1 MSTILALFV
10 IYFLHILTFYPYIL
24 HLEEHIA
31 MKRITTFFLSFVL
44 TFSLMP
50 NTYSDI
56 SAAAPADEYRILFL
70 SSYSYG
76 WDTVQIQIEGI
87 KKGITDDVVLDYE
100 FMDTKRFPGKESI
113 DVFYEGLSYRMSHAA
128 PYDALI
134 VGDDAALHFAIE
146 HRDDLFKDMPIIFE
160 GVNDIEYAKEVSK
173 DPLITGV
180 VEDLSITSNI
190 DFGLK
195 LYPDAGEVIA
205 ILDNSITGEA
215 ERSSFYSIAP
225 LYPSLTFSEINCS
238 ELTSGEL
245 IDRLSGIPEN
255 TILIYIVMTEDASGR
270 QYTSLQSVNLISTYS
285 KVPAIRMV
293 SGGIGYGLLGGNIVS
308 MELSGQLAAEMANEI
323 VHGKNPAEYT
333 SIIDSPNIYC
343 IDEAVMRRYGLDLK
357 LIPEDARIINHT
369 PTFIEKYHIILMPIT
384 IIMLLLLI
392 IIVFLLLRS
401 IKQYFLTREL
411 YREKKKIAEDSTY
424 DFLTGLSNRS
434 KLYSDLN
441 MLGSSHASYALFIFD
456 IDGFKQIND
465 TYGHQAGDEVLT
477 ELGKRISSVK
487 NPAFTPYRLAGDEF
501 ICIYRTRNH
510 ERIDE
515 CARHCMEL
523 FEPDFKIKDLSISV
537 KISLGIAVSPDD
549 CIDVEKLIECADKAM
564 YTVKRN
570 GKNSYAWYADIKE
583 K

>member
-44 TFSLMP
+44 TFSLMLS
-50 NTYSDI
+50 THSGI
-56 SAAAPADEYRILFL
+56 SAATADEYRILFL

-245 IDRLSGIPEN
+245 IERLSGIPEN

-285 KVPAIRMV
+285 RVPAIRMV

-357 LIPEDARIINHT
+357 LIPKDARIINHT
-369 PTFIEKYHIILMPIT
+369 PTFIEKYHIILMPIA

-411 YREKKKIAEDSTY
+411 DREKKKIAEDSTY

-564 YTVKRN
+564 YTVKKN

>member
-1 MSTILALFV
+1 
-10 IYFLHILTFYPYIL
+10 
-24 HLEEHIA
+24 
-31 MKRITTFFLSFVL
+31 
-44 TFSLMP
+44 
-50 NTYSDI
+50 
-56 SAAAPADEYRILFL
+56 
-70 SSYSYG
+70 
-76 WDTVQIQIEGI
+76 
-87 KKGITDDVVLDYE
+87 
-100 FMDTKRFPGKESI
+100 MDTKRFPGKESI

-146 HRDDLFKDMPIIFE
+146 HRDDLFRDMPIIFE
-160 GVNDIEYAKEVSK
+160 GVNDIEYAKEVSE

-245 IDRLSGIPEN
+245 IDRLSDIPEN

-285 KVPAIRMV
+285 RVPAIRMV

-357 LIPEDARIINHT
+357 LIPKDARIINHT
-369 PTFIEKYHIILMPIT
+369 PTFIEKYHIILMPIA

-411 YREKKKIAEDSTY
+411 DREKKKIAEDSTY

>member
-31 MKRITTFFLSFVL
+31 MKRISTFFLSFVL
-44 TFSLMP
+44 TFSLMLS
-50 NTYSDI
+50 THSGI
-56 SAAAPADEYRILFL
+56 SAATADEYRILFL

-357 LIPEDARIINHT
+357 LIPKDARIINHT

-515 CARHCMEL
+515 CARHCIEL

-564 YTVKRN
+564 YTVKKN

>member
-1 MSTILALFV
+1 
-10 IYFLHILTFYPYIL
+10 
-24 HLEEHIA
+24 

-56 SAAAPADEYRILFL
+56 SAAAPDDEYRILFL

-146 HRDDLFKDMPIIFE
+146 HRDDLFRDMPIIFE
-160 GVNDIEYAKEVSK
+160 GVNDIEYAKEVSE

-195 LYPDAGEVIA
+195 LYPDAREVIA

-245 IDRLSGIPEN
+245 IDRLSDIPEN

-270 QYTSLQSVNLISTYS
+270 QYTSLQSVNLISTY
-285 KVPAIRMV
+285 K
-293 SGGIGYGLLGGNIVS
+293 IGRAHV
-308 MELSGQLAAEMANEI
+308 
-323 VHGKNPAEYT
+323 
-333 SIIDSPNIYC
+333 
-343 IDEAVMRRYGLDLK
+343 
-357 LIPEDARIINHT
+357 
-369 PTFIEKYHIILMPIT
+369 
-384 IIMLLLLI
+384 
-392 IIVFLLLRS
+392 
-401 IKQYFLTREL
+401 
-411 YREKKKIAEDSTY
+411 
-424 DFLTGLSNRS
+424 
-434 KLYSDLN
+434 
-441 MLGSSHASYALFIFD
+441 
-456 IDGFKQIND
+456 
-465 TYGHQAGDEVLT
+465 
-477 ELGKRISSVK
+477 
-487 NPAFTPYRLAGDEF
+487 
-501 ICIYRTRNH
+501 
-510 ERIDE
+510 
-515 CARHCMEL
+515 
-523 FEPDFKIKDLSISV
+523 
-537 KISLGIAVSPDD
+537 
-549 CIDVEKLIECADKAM
+549 
-564 YTVKRN
+564 
-570 GKNSYAWYADIKE
+570 
-583 K
+583 

>member
-1 MSTILALFV
+1 
-10 IYFLHILTFYPYIL
+10 
-24 HLEEHIA
+24 
-31 MKRITTFFLSFVL
+31 MKRITTFFLSFLL
-44 TFSLMP
+44 TFSLMSS
-50 NTYSDI
+50 THFDI
-56 SAAAPADEYRILFL
+56 SAAAPDDEYRILFL

-87 KKGITDDVVLDYE
+87 KNGITDDVVLDYE

-146 HRDDLFKDMPIIFE
+146 HRDDLFRDMPIIFE

-195 LYPDAGEVIA
+195 LYPDAREVIA

-245 IDRLSGIPEN
+245 IDRLSDIPEN

-285 KVPAIRMV
+285 RVPAIRMV

-343 IDEAVMRRYGLDLK
+343 IDEAVMRKYGLDLK
-357 LIPEDARIINHT
+357 LIPKDARIINHT
-369 PTFIEKYHIILMPIT
+369 PTFLEKYHIILMPIA

-411 YREKKKIAEDSTY
+411 DREKKKIAEDSTY

-441 MLGSSHASYALFIFD
+441 ILGAGHASCALFIFD

-510 ERIDE
+510 EQIDE

-549 CIDVEKLIECADKAM
+549 
-564 YTVKRN
+564 
-570 GKNSYAWYADIKE
+570 
-583 K
+583 

>member
-10 IYFLHILTFYPYIL
+10 IYFLRILTFYPYIL
-24 HLEEHIA
+24 HLEEYIA

-44 TFSLMP
+44 TFSLMS
-50 NTYSDI
+50 NTHSDI
-56 SAAAPADEYRILFL
+56 SAATDDEYRILFL

-87 KKGITDDVVLDYE
+87 KNGITDDVVLDYE

-113 DVFYEGLSYRMSHAA
+113 DVFYEGLSYRMSHTA

-195 LYPDAGEVIA
+195 LYPDAQEVIA

-285 KVPAIRMV
+285 RVPAIRMV

-308 MELSGQLAAEMANEI
+308 MELSGQIAAEMANEI

-357 LIPEDARIINHT
+357 LIPKDARIINHT
-369 PTFIEKYHIILMPIT
+369 PTFLEKYHIILMPIA

-411 YREKKKIAEDSTY
+411 DREKKKIAEDSTY

-441 MLGSSHASYALFIFD
+441 ILGAGHASCALFIFD

-510 ERIDE
+510 EQIDE

-549 CIDVEKLIECADKAM
+549 CIGVEKLIECADKAM
-564 YTVKRN
+564 YTVKKN
-570 GKNSYAWYADIKE
+570 GKNSYAWYSDIKE

>member
-1 MSTILALFV
+1 
-10 IYFLHILTFYPYIL
+10 
-24 HLEEHIA
+24 

-285 KVPAIRMV
+285 RVPAIRMV

-357 LIPEDARIINHT
+357 LIPKDARIINHT
-369 PTFIEKYHIILMPIT
+369 PTFIEKYHIILTPIA

-411 YREKKKIAEDSTY
+411 DREKKKIAEDSTY

-564 YTVKRN
+564 YTVKKN

>member
-1 MSTILALFV
+1 
-10 IYFLHILTFYPYIL
+10 
-24 HLEEHIA
+24 
-31 MKRITTFFLSFVL
+31 MKRISTFFLSFVL
-44 TFSLMP
+44 TFSLMLS
-50 NTYSDI
+50 THSGI
-56 SAAAPADEYRILFL
+56 SAATADEYRILFL

-195 LYPDAGEVIA
+195 LYPDAEEVIA

-285 KVPAIRMV
+285 RVPAIRMV

-308 MELSGQLAAEMANEI
+308 MELSGQIAAEMANEI

-343 IDEAVMRRYGLDLK
+343 IDEAVMRKYGLDLK
-357 LIPEDARIINHT
+357 LIPKDARIINHT
-369 PTFIEKYHIILMPIT
+369 PTFLEKYHIILMPIA

-411 YREKKKIAEDSTY
+411 DREKKKIAEDSTY

-441 MLGSSHASYALFIFD
+441 ILGAGHASCALFIFD

-510 ERIDE
+510 EQIDE

-549 CIDVEKLIECADKAM
+549 CIGVEKLIECADKAM
-564 YTVKRN
+564 YTVKKN

>member
-31 MKRITTFFLSFVL
+31 MKRISTFFLSFVL
-44 TFSLMP
+44 TFSLMLS
-50 NTYSDI
+50 THSGI
-56 SAAAPADEYRILFL
+56 SAATADEYRILFL

-146 HRDDLFKDMPIIFE
+146 HRDDLFRDMPIIFE
-160 GVNDIEYAKEVSK
+160 GVNDIEYAKEVSE

-195 LYPDAGEVIA
+195 LYPDAEEVIA

-245 IDRLSGIPEN
+245 IDRLSDIPEN

-285 KVPAIRMV
+285 RVPAIRMV

-308 MELSGQLAAEMANEI
+308 MELSGQIAAEMANEI

-343 IDEAVMRRYGLDLK
+343 IDEAVMRKYGLDLK
-357 LIPEDARIINHT
+357 LIPKDARIINHT
-369 PTFIEKYHIILMPIT
+369 PTFLEKYHIILMPIA

-411 YREKKKIAEDSTY
+411 DREKKKIAEDSTY

-441 MLGSSHASYALFIFD
+441 MLGASHATCALFIFD

-510 ERIDE
+510 EQIDE

-549 CIDVEKLIECADKAM
+549 CIDIEKLIECADKAM
-564 YTVKRN
+564 YTVKKN

>member
-1 MSTILALFV
+1 MPTSYT
-10 IYFLHILTFYPYIL
+10 Y
-24 HLEEHIA
+24 LEEHIA

-44 TFSLMP
+44 TFSLMS
-50 NTYSDI
+50 NTHSDI
-56 SAAAPADEYRILFL
+56 SAATDDEYRILFL

-87 KKGITDDVVLDYE
+87 KNGITDDVVLDYE

-195 LYPDAGEVIA
+195 LYPDAQEVIA

-285 KVPAIRMV
+285 RVPAIRMV

-357 LIPEDARIINHT
+357 LIPKDARIINHT
-369 PTFIEKYHIILMPIT
+369 PTFIEKYHIILMPIA

-411 YREKKKIAEDSTY
+411 DREKKKIAEDSTY

-441 MLGSSHASYALFIFD
+441 MLGASHATCALFIFD

-510 ERIDE
+510 EQIDE

-564 YTVKRN
+564 YTVKKN

>member
-1 MSTILALFV
+1 
-10 IYFLHILTFYPYIL
+10 
-24 HLEEHIA
+24 

-44 TFSLMP
+44 TLSLMS
-50 NTYSDI
+50 NTHSDI
-56 SAAAPADEYRILFL
+56 SAAAPDDEYRILFL

-195 LYPDAGEVIA
+195 LYPDAEEVIA

-245 IDRLSGIPEN
+245 IDRLSDIPEN

-285 KVPAIRMV
+285 RVPAIRMV

-357 LIPEDARIINHT
+357 LIPKDARIINHT
-369 PTFIEKYHIILMPIT
+369 PTFIEKYHIILMPIA

-411 YREKKKIAEDSTY
+411 DREKKKIAEDSTY

-441 MLGSSHASYALFIFD
+441 MLGASHATFALFIFD

-510 ERIDE
+510 EQIDE

-564 YTVKRN
+564 YTVKKN

>member
-24 HLEEHIA
+24 YLEEHIA
-31 MKRITTFFLSFVL
+31 MKRISTFFLSFVL
-44 TFSLMP
+44 TFSLMLS
-50 NTYSDI
+50 THSGI
-56 SAAAPADEYRILFL
+56 SAATADEYRILFL

-357 LIPEDARIINHT
+357 LIPKDARIINHT

>member
-1 MSTILALFV
+1 
-10 IYFLHILTFYPYIL
+10 
-24 HLEEHIA
+24 
-31 MKRITTFFLSFVL
+31 
-44 TFSLMP
+44 
-50 NTYSDI
+50 
-56 SAAAPADEYRILFL
+56 
-70 SSYSYG
+70 
-76 WDTVQIQIEGI
+76 
-87 KKGITDDVVLDYE
+87 
-100 FMDTKRFPGKESI
+100 
-113 DVFYEGLSYRMSHAA
+113 MSHAA

-146 HRDDLFKDMPIIFE
+146 HRDDLFRDMPIIFE

-195 LYPDAGEVIA
+195 LYPDAREVIA

-245 IDRLSGIPEN
+245 IDRLSDIPEN

-285 KVPAIRMV
+285 RVPAIRMV

-343 IDEAVMRRYGLDLK
+343 IDEAVMRKYGLDLK
-357 LIPEDARIINHT
+357 LIPKDARIINHT
-369 PTFIEKYHIILMPIT
+369 PTFLEKYHIILMPIA

-411 YREKKKIAEDSTY
+411 DREKKKIAEDSTY

-441 MLGSSHASYALFIFD
+441 ILGAGHASCALFIFD

-510 ERIDE
+510 EQIDE

-549 CIDVEKLIECADKAM
+549 CIGVEKLIECADKAM
-564 YTVKRN
+564 YTVKKN
-570 GKNSYAWYADIKE
+570 GKNSYAWYSDIKE

>member
-1 MSTILALFV
+1 
-10 IYFLHILTFYPYIL
+10 
-24 HLEEHIA
+24 

-50 NTYSDI
+50 STHFDI
-56 SAAAPADEYRILFL
+56 SAAAPDDEYRILFL

-146 HRDDLFKDMPIIFE
+146 HRDDLFRDMPIIFE
-160 GVNDIEYAKEVSK
+160 GVNDIEYAKEVSE

-195 LYPDAGEVIA
+195 LYPDAREVIA

-245 IDRLSGIPEN
+245 IDRLSDIPEN

-270 QYTSLQSVNLISTYS
+270 QYTSLQSVNLISTCS
-285 KVPAIRMV
+285 RVPAIRMV

-308 MELSGQLAAEMANEI
+308 MELSGQIAAEMANEI

-343 IDEAVMRRYGLDLK
+343 IDEAVMRKYGLDLK
-357 LIPEDARIINHT
+357 LIPKDARIINHT
-369 PTFIEKYHIILMPIT
+369 PTFLEKYHIILMPIA

-411 YREKKKIAEDSTY
+411 DREKKKIAEDSTY

-441 MLGSSHASYALFIFD
+441 ILGAGHASCALFIFD

-510 ERIDE
+510 EQIDE

-549 CIDVEKLIECADKAM
+549 CIGVEKLIECADKAM
-564 YTVKRN
+564 YTVKKN
-570 GKNSYAWYADIKE
+570 GKNSYAWYSDIKE

>member
-1 MSTILALFV
+1 
-10 IYFLHILTFYPYIL
+10 
-24 HLEEHIA
+24 

-56 SAAAPADEYRILFL
+56 SAAAPDDEYRILFL

-113 DVFYEGLSYRMSHAA
+113 DVFYEGLSYRMSHTA

-160 GVNDIEYAKEVSK
+160 GVNDIEYAKEVSE

-225 LYPSLTFSEINCS
+225 LYQSLTFSEINCS

-245 IDRLSGIPEN
+245 IDRLSDIPEN

-285 KVPAIRMV
+285 RVPAIRMV

-357 LIPEDARIINHT
+357 LIPKDARIINHT
-369 PTFIEKYHIILMPIT
+369 PTFIEKYHIILMPIA

-411 YREKKKIAEDSTY
+411 DREKKKIAEDSTY

>member
-10 IYFLHILTFYPYIL
+10 IYFLRILTFYPYIL
-24 HLEEHIA
+24 HLEEYIA

-44 TFSLMP
+44 TFSLMS
-50 NTYSDI
+50 NTHSGI
-56 SAAAPADEYRILFL
+56 SAATDDEYRILFL

-87 KKGITDDVVLDYE
+87 KNGITDDVVLDYE

-113 DVFYEGLSYRMSHAA
+113 DVFYEGLSYRMSHTA

-195 LYPDAGEVIA
+195 LYPDAQEVIA

-285 KVPAIRMV
+285 RVPAIRMV

-357 LIPEDARIINHT
+357 LIPKDARIINHT
-369 PTFIEKYHIILMPIT
+369 PTFFEKYHIILMPIA

-411 YREKKKIAEDSTY
+411 DREKKKIAEDSTY

-441 MLGSSHASYALFIFD
+441 MLGASHATCALFIFD

-510 ERIDE
+510 EQIDE

-537 KISLGIAVSPDD
+537 KISLGIAVAPDD
-549 CIDVEKLIECADKAM
+549 CTDIEKLIECADKAM
-564 YTVKRN
+564 YTVKKN

>member
-1 MSTILALFV
+1 
-10 IYFLHILTFYPYIL
+10 
-24 HLEEHIA
+24 

-56 SAAAPADEYRILFL
+56 SAAAPDDEYRILFL

-100 FMDTKRFPGKESI
+100 FMDTKRFPSKESI

-146 HRDDLFKDMPIIFE
+146 HRDDLFRDMPIIFE
-160 GVNDIEYAKEVSK
+160 GVNDIEYAKEVSE

-245 IDRLSGIPEN
+245 IDRLSDIPEN

-285 KVPAIRMV
+285 RVPAIRMV

-308 MELSGQLAAEMANEI
+308 MELSGQHAAEMANEI

-357 LIPEDARIINHT
+357 LIPKDARIINHT
-369 PTFIEKYHIILMPIT
+369 PTFLEKYHIILMPIA

-411 YREKKKIAEDSTY
+411 DREKKKIAEDSTY

-441 MLGSSHASYALFIFD
+441 ILGAGHASCALFIFD

-510 ERIDE
+510 EQIDE

-549 CIDVEKLIECADKAM
+549 CSDIEKLIECADKAM
-564 YTVKRN
+564 YTVKKN
-570 GKNSYAWYADIKE
+570 GKNSYAWYSDIKE

>member
-10 IYFLHILTFYPYIL
+10 IYFLRILTFYPYIL
-24 HLEEHIA
+24 HLEEYIA

-44 TFSLMP
+44 TFSLMS
-50 NTYSDI
+50 NTHSGI
-56 SAAAPADEYRILFL
+56 SAATDDEYRILFL

-87 KKGITDDVVLDYE
+87 KNGITDDVVLDYE

-113 DVFYEGLSYRMSHAA
+113 DVFYEGLSYRMSHTA

-195 LYPDAGEVIA
+195 LYPDAQEVIA

-245 IDRLSGIPEN
+245 IDRLSSIPEN

-285 KVPAIRMV
+285 RVPAIRMV

-357 LIPEDARIINHT
+357 LIPKDARIINHT
-369 PTFIEKYHIILMPIT
+369 PTFFEKYHIILMPIA

-411 YREKKKIAEDSTY
+411 DREKKKIAEDSTY

-441 MLGSSHASYALFIFD
+441 MLGASHATCALFIFD

-510 ERIDE
+510 EQIDE

-537 KISLGIAVSPDD
+537 KISLGIAVAPDD
-549 CIDVEKLIECADKAM
+549 CTDIEKLIECADKAM
-564 YTVKRN
+564 YTVKKN

>member
-10 IYFLHILTFYPYIL
+10 IYFLRILTFYPYIL
-24 HLEEHIA
+24 HLEEYIA

-44 TFSLMP
+44 TFSLMS
-50 NTYSDI
+50 NTHSGI
-56 SAAAPADEYRILFL
+56 SAATDDEYRILFL

-160 GVNDIEYAKEVSK
+160 GVNDIEYAKKVSE

-245 IDRLSGIPEN
+245 IDRLSDIPEN

-285 KVPAIRMV
+285 RVPAIRMV

-308 MELSGQLAAEMANEI
+308 MELSGQIAAEMANEI

-343 IDEAVMRRYGLDLK
+343 IDEAVMRKYGLDLK
-357 LIPEDARIINHT
+357 LIPKDARIINHT
-369 PTFIEKYHIILMPIT
+369 PTFLEKYHIILMPIA

-411 YREKKKIAEDSTY
+411 DREKKKIAEDSTY

-441 MLGSSHASYALFIFD
+441 ILGAGHASCALFIFD

-510 ERIDE
+510 EQIDE

-549 CIDVEKLIECADKAM
+549 CIGVEKLIECADKAM
-564 YTVKRN
+564 YTVKKN
-570 GKNSYAWYADIKE
+570 GKNSYAWYSDIKE

>member
-1 MSTILALFV
+1 
-10 IYFLHILTFYPYIL
+10 
-24 HLEEHIA
+24 

-50 NTYSDI
+50 STHFDI
-56 SAAAPADEYRILFL
+56 SAAAPDDEYRILFL

-146 HRDDLFKDMPIIFE
+146 HRDDLFRDMPIIFE
-160 GVNDIEYAKEVSK
+160 GVNDIEYAKEVSE

-195 LYPDAGEVIA
+195 LYPDAREVIA

-245 IDRLSGIPEN
+245 IDRLSDIPEN

-285 KVPAIRMV
+285 RVPAIRMV

-308 MELSGQLAAEMANEI
+308 MELSGQIAAEMANEI
-323 VHGKNPAEYT
+323 AHGKNPAEYT

-343 IDEAVMRRYGLDLK
+343 IDEAVMRKYGLDLK
-357 LIPEDARIINHT
+357 LIPKDARIINHT
-369 PTFIEKYHIILMPIT
+369 PTFLEKYHIILMPIA

-411 YREKKKIAEDSTY
+411 DREKKKIAEDSTY

-441 MLGSSHASYALFIFD
+441 ILGAGHASCALFIFD

-510 ERIDE
+510 EQIDE

-549 CIDVEKLIECADKAM
+549 CIGVEKLIECADKAM
-564 YTVKRN
+564 YTVKKN
-570 GKNSYAWYADIKE
+570 GKNSYAWYSDIKE

>member
-1 MSTILALFV
+1 MPTSYT
-10 IYFLHILTFYPYIL
+10 Y
-24 HLEEHIA
+24 LEEHIA

-44 TFSLMP
+44 TFSLMS
-50 NTYSDI
+50 NTHSDI
-56 SAAAPADEYRILFL
+56 SAATDDEYRILFL

-87 KKGITDDVVLDYE
+87 KNGITDDVVLDYE
-100 FMDTKRFPGKESI
+100 FMDTKRFPDKESI

-146 HRDDLFKDMPIIFE
+146 HRDDLFRDMPIIFE
-160 GVNDIEYAKEVSK
+160 GVNDIEYAKEVSE

-195 LYPDAGEVIA
+195 IYPDAREVIA

-245 IDRLSGIPEN
+245 IDRLSDIPEN

-285 KVPAIRMV
+285 RVPAIRMV

-308 MELSGQLAAEMANEI
+308 MELSGQIAAEMANEI

-343 IDEAVMRRYGLDLK
+343 IDEAVMRKYGLDLK
-357 LIPEDARIINHT
+357 LIPKDARIINHT
-369 PTFIEKYHIILMPIT
+369 PTFLEKYHIILIPIA

-411 YREKKKIAEDSTY
+411 DREKKKIAEDSTY

-441 MLGSSHASYALFIFD
+441 ILGAGHASCALFIFD

-510 ERIDE
+510 EQIDE

-549 CIDVEKLIECADKAM
+549 CIGVEKLIECADKAM
-564 YTVKRN
+564 YTVKKN
-570 GKNSYAWYADIKE
+570 GKNSYAWYSDIKE

>member
-1 MSTILALFV
+1 
-10 IYFLHILTFYPYIL
+10 
-24 HLEEHIA
+24 
-31 MKRITTFFLSFVL
+31 MKRISTFFLSFVL
-44 TFSLMP
+44 TFSLMLS
-50 NTYSDI
+50 THSGI
-56 SAAAPADEYRILFL
+56 SAATADEYRILFL

-357 LIPEDARIINHT
+357 LIPKDARIINHT
-369 PTFIEKYHIILMPIT
+369 PTFIEKYHIILMPI
-384 IIMLLLLI
+384 MI

-564 YTVKRN
+564 YTVKKN

>member
-1 MSTILALFV
+1 
-10 IYFLHILTFYPYIL
+10 
-24 HLEEHIA
+24 

-44 TFSLMP
+44 TFSLMS
-50 NTYSDI
+50 NTHSGI
-56 SAAAPADEYRILFL
+56 SAATDDEYRILFL

-113 DVFYEGLSYRMSHAA
+113 DVFYKGLSYRMSHAA

-146 HRDDLFKDMPIIFE
+146 HRDDLFRDMPIIFE
-160 GVNDIEYAKEVSK
+160 GVNDIEYAKEVSE

-245 IDRLSGIPEN
+245 IDRLSDIPEN

-285 KVPAIRMV
+285 RVPAIRMV

-308 MELSGQLAAEMANEI
+308 MELSGQIAAEMANEI

-343 IDEAVMRRYGLDLK
+343 IDEAVMRKYGLDLK
-357 LIPEDARIINHT
+357 LIPKDARIINHT
-369 PTFIEKYHIILMPIT
+369 PTFLEKYHIIPIA

-411 YREKKKIAEDSTY
+411 DREKKKIAEDSTY

-441 MLGSSHASYALFIFD
+441 ILGAGHASCALFIFD

-510 ERIDE
+510 EQIDE

-564 YTVKRN
+564 YTVKKN
-570 GKNSYAWYADIKE
+570 GKNSYAWYSDIKE

>member
-31 MKRITTFFLSFVL
+31 MKRISTFFLSFVL
-44 TFSLMP
+44 TFSLMLS
-50 NTYSDI
+50 THSGI
-56 SAAAPADEYRILFL
+56 SAATADEYRILFL

-195 LYPDAGEVIA
+195 LYPDAREVIA

-245 IDRLSGIPEN
+245 IDRLSDIPEN

-285 KVPAIRMV
+285 RVPAIRMV

-308 MELSGQLAAEMANEI
+308 MELSGQIAAEMANEI

-343 IDEAVMRRYGLDLK
+343 IDEAVMRKYGLDLK
-357 LIPEDARIINHT
+357 LIPKDARIINHT
-369 PTFIEKYHIILMPIT
+369 PTFLEKYHIILMPIA

-411 YREKKKIAEDSTY
+411 DREKKKIAEDSTY

-441 MLGSSHASYALFIFD
+441 ILGAGHASCALFIFD

-510 ERIDE
+510 EQIDE

-549 CIDVEKLIECADKAM
+549 CIGVEKLIECADKAM
-564 YTVKRN
+564 YTVKKN
-570 GKNSYAWYADIKE
+570 GKNSYAWYADIK
-583 K
+583 KK

>member
-31 MKRITTFFLSFVL
+31 MKRISTFFLSFVL
-44 TFSLMP
+44 TFSLMLS
-50 NTYSDI
+50 THSGI
-56 SAAAPADEYRILFL
+56 SAATADEYRILFL

-100 FMDTKRFPGKESI
+100 FMDTKRFPDKESI

-285 KVPAIRMV
+285 RVPAIRMV

-357 LIPEDARIINHT
+357 LIPKDARIINHT
-369 PTFIEKYHIILMPIT
+369 PTFIEKYHIILMPIA

-411 YREKKKIAEDSTY
+411 DREKKKIAEDSTY

>member
-1 MSTILALFV
+1 
-10 IYFLHILTFYPYIL
+10 
-24 HLEEHIA
+24 
-31 MKRITTFFLSFVL
+31 MKRITTFLLSFIL
-44 TFSLMP
+44 TFSLMS
-50 NTYSDI
+50 NTHFDI
-56 SAAAPADEYRILFL
+56 SAAAPDDEYRILFI

-113 DVFYEGLSYRMSHAA
+113 DVFYEGLSYRMSHTA

-195 LYPDAGEVIA
+195 LYPDVQEVIA

-285 KVPAIRMV
+285 RVPAIRMV

-357 LIPEDARIINHT
+357 LIPKDARIINHT
-369 PTFIEKYHIILMPIT
+369 PTFFEKYHIILMPIA

-411 YREKKKIAEDSTY
+411 DREKKKIAEDSTY

-441 MLGSSHASYALFIFD
+441 MLGASHATCALFIFD

-510 ERIDE
+510 EQIDE

-564 YTVKRN
+564 YTVKKN

>member
-31 MKRITTFFLSFVL
+31 MKRISTFFLSFVL
-44 TFSLMP
+44 TFSLMLS
-50 NTYSDI
+50 THSGI
-56 SAAAPADEYRILFL
+56 SAATADEYRILFL

-245 IDRLSGIPEN
+245 IERLSGIPEN

-285 KVPAIRMV
+285 RVPAIRMV

-357 LIPEDARIINHT
+357 LIPKDARIINHT
-369 PTFIEKYHIILMPIT
+369 PTFIEKYHIILMPIA

-411 YREKKKIAEDSTY
+411 DREKKKIAEDSTY

-564 YTVKRN
+564 YTVKKN

>member
-31 MKRITTFFLSFVL
+31 MKRISTFFLSFVL
-44 TFSLMP
+44 TFSLMS
-50 NTYSDI
+50 NTHSSI
-56 SAAAPADEYRILFL
+56 SAATADEYRILFL

-285 KVPAIRMV
+285 RVPAIRMV

-357 LIPEDARIINHT
+357 LIPKDARIINHT
-369 PTFIEKYHIILMPIT
+369 PTFIEKYHIILMPIA

-411 YREKKKIAEDSTY
+411 DREKKKIAEDSTY

>member
-31 MKRITTFFLSFVL
+31 MKRISTFFLSFVL
-44 TFSLMP
+44 TFSLMLS
-50 NTYSDI
+50 THSGI
-56 SAAAPADEYRILFL
+56 SAATADEYRILFL

-195 LYPDAGEVIA
+195 LYPDAEEVIA

-245 IDRLSGIPEN
+245 IERLSGIPEN

-285 KVPAIRMV
+285 RVPAIRMV

-357 LIPEDARIINHT
+357 LIPKDARIINHT
-369 PTFIEKYHIILMPIT
+369 PTFIEKYHIILMPIA

-411 YREKKKIAEDSTY
+411 DREKKKIAEDSTY

-515 CARHCMEL
+515 CAKHCMEL

-564 YTVKRN
+564 YTVKKN

>member
-1 MSTILALFV
+1 
-10 IYFLHILTFYPYIL
+10 
-24 HLEEHIA
+24 
-31 MKRITTFFLSFVL
+31 
-44 TFSLMP
+44 
-50 NTYSDI
+50 
-56 SAAAPADEYRILFL
+56 
-70 SSYSYG
+70 
-76 WDTVQIQIEGI
+76 
-87 KKGITDDVVLDYE
+87 
-100 FMDTKRFPGKESI
+100 
-113 DVFYEGLSYRMSHAA
+113 
-128 PYDALI
+128 
-134 VGDDAALHFAIE
+134 
-146 HRDDLFKDMPIIFE
+146 
-160 GVNDIEYAKEVSK
+160 
-173 DPLITGV
+173 
-180 VEDLSITSNI
+180 
-190 DFGLK
+190 
-195 LYPDAGEVIA
+195 
-205 ILDNSITGEA
+205 
-215 ERSSFYSIAP
+215 
-225 LYPSLTFSEINCS
+225 
-238 ELTSGEL
+238 
-245 IDRLSGIPEN
+245 
-255 TILIYIVMTEDASGR
+255 MTEDASGR

-285 KVPAIRMV
+285 RVPAIRMV

-343 IDEAVMRRYGLDLK
+343 IDEAVMRKYGLDLK
-357 LIPEDARIINHT
+357 LIPKDARIINHT
-369 PTFIEKYHIILMPIT
+369 PTFLEKYHIILMPIA

-411 YREKKKIAEDSTY
+411 DREKKKIAEDSTY

-441 MLGSSHASYALFIFD
+441 ILGAGHASCALFIFD

-510 ERIDE
+510 EQIDE

-549 CIDVEKLIECADKAM
+549 CIGVEKLIECADKAM
-564 YTVKRN
+564 YTVKKN
-570 GKNSYAWYADIKE
+570 GKNSYAWYSDIKE
-583 K
+583 NKC

>member
-1 MSTILALFV
+1 
-10 IYFLHILTFYPYIL
+10 
-24 HLEEHIA
+24 

-50 NTYSDI
+50 STHFDI
-56 SAAAPADEYRILFL
+56 SAAAPDDEYRILFL

-146 HRDDLFKDMPIIFE
+146 HRDDLFRDMPIIFE
-160 GVNDIEYAKEVSK
+160 GVNDIEYAKEVSE

-190 DFGLK
+190 NFGLK

-245 IDRLSGIPEN
+245 IDRLSDIPEN

-285 KVPAIRMV
+285 RVPAIRMV

-308 MELSGQLAAEMANEI
+308 MELSGQIAAEMANEI

-343 IDEAVMRRYGLDLK
+343 IDEAVMRKYGLDLK
-357 LIPEDARIINHT
+357 LIPKDARLINHT
-369 PTFIEKYHIILMPIT
+369 PTFLEKYHIILMPIA

-411 YREKKKIAEDSTY
+411 DREKKKIAEDSTY

-441 MLGSSHASYALFIFD
+441 ILGAGHASCALFIFD

-510 ERIDE
+510 EQIDE

-549 CIDVEKLIECADKAM
+549 CIGVEKLIECADKAM
-564 YTVKRN
+564 YTVKKN
-570 GKNSYAWYADIKE
+570 GKNSYAWYSDIKE

>member
-31 MKRITTFFLSFVL
+31 MKRISTFFLSFVL
-44 TFSLMP
+44 TFSLMLS
-50 NTYSDI
+50 THSGI
-56 SAAAPADEYRILFL
+56 SAATADEYRILFL

-146 HRDDLFKDMPIIFE
+146 HRDDLFRDMPIIFE

-195 LYPDAGEVIA
+195 LYPDAEEVIA

-245 IDRLSGIPEN
+245 IERLSGIPEN

-285 KVPAIRMV
+285 RVPAIRMV

-357 LIPEDARIINHT
+357 LIPKDARIINHT
-369 PTFIEKYHIILMPIT
+369 PTFIEKYHIILMPIA

-411 YREKKKIAEDSTY
+411 DREKKKIAEDSTY

-515 CARHCMEL
+515 CAKHCMEL

-564 YTVKRN
+564 YTVKKN

>member
-1 MSTILALFV
+1 
-10 IYFLHILTFYPYIL
+10 
-24 HLEEHIA
+24 

-56 SAAAPADEYRILFL
+56 SAAAPDDEYRILFL

-113 DVFYEGLSYRMSHAA
+113 DVFYEGLSYRMSHTA

-160 GVNDIEYAKEVSK
+160 GVNDIEYAKEVSE

-245 IDRLSGIPEN
+245 IDRLSDIPEN

-285 KVPAIRMV
+285 RVPAIRMV

-357 LIPEDARIINHT
+357 LIPKDARIINHT
-369 PTFIEKYHIILMPIT
+369 PTFIEKYHIILMPIA

-411 YREKKKIAEDSTY
+411 DREKKKIAEDSTY

>member
-10 IYFLHILTFYPYIL
+10 IYFLRILTFYPYIL
-24 HLEEHIA
+24 HLEEYIA

-44 TFSLMP
+44 TFSLMS
-50 NTYSDI
+50 NTHSGI
-56 SAAAPADEYRILFL
+56 SAATDDEYRILFL

-160 GVNDIEYAKEVSK
+160 GVNDIEYAKKVSE

-245 IDRLSGIPEN
+245 IDRLSDIPEN

-285 KVPAIRMV
+285 RVPAIRMV

-308 MELSGQLAAEMANEI
+308 MELSGQIAAEMANEI

-343 IDEAVMRRYGLDLK
+343 IDEAVMRNYGLDLK
-357 LIPEDARIINHT
+357 LIPKDARIINHT
-369 PTFIEKYHIILMPIT
+369 PTFLEKYHIILMPIA

-411 YREKKKIAEDSTY
+411 DREKKKIAEDSTY

-441 MLGSSHASYALFIFD
+441 ILGAGHASCALFIFD

-510 ERIDE
+510 EQIDE

-549 CIDVEKLIECADKAM
+549 CIGVEKLIECADKAM
-564 YTVKRN
+564 YTVKKN
-570 GKNSYAWYADIKE
+570 GKNSYAWYSDIKE

>member
-1 MSTILALFV
+1 
-10 IYFLHILTFYPYIL
+10 
-24 HLEEHIA
+24 

-56 SAAAPADEYRILFL
+56 SAAAPDDEYRILFL

-113 DVFYEGLSYRMSHAA
+113 DVFYEGLSYRMSHTA

-160 GVNDIEYAKEVSK
+160 GVNDIEYAKDVSE

-245 IDRLSGIPEN
+245 IDRLSDIPEN

-285 KVPAIRMV
+285 RVPAIRMV

-357 LIPEDARIINHT
+357 LIPKDARIINHT
-369 PTFIEKYHIILMPIT
+369 PTFIEKYHIILMPIA

-411 YREKKKIAEDSTY
+411 DREKKKIAEDSTY

-549 CIDVEKLIECADKAM
+549 CIGVEKLIECADKAM
-564 YTVKRN
+564 YTVKKN